1 MKKIIQIF
9 LFFLLAIISY
19 FVYINYFQ
27 LNNVFKN
34 SNNVNQDLPL
44 SENQNNLIK
53 NLKYSVNFDNNTS
66 YSIAAEQSELVYIDG
81 IEIVNMFNVIAKFKD
96 QENNELIIKSD
107 EANYNDSNYNTKFNN
122 NVEIQ
127 YLNNKIS
134 ASSLDLNFEENIVRI
149 FDNVV
154 YDGLQGVMKT
164 DNVVIDLI
172 TKKTKIFMNNSE
184 DKVKASSK

>member
-9 LFFLLAIISY
+9 LVFLLIIISY

-27 LNNVFKN
+27 LNKIFKN
-34 SNNVNQDLPL
+34 SNNINQDLPL

-53 NLKYSVNFDNNTS
+53 NLKYNVNFDNNTS
-66 YSIAAEQSELVYIDG
+66 YYITAEQSELVYIDG
-81 IEIVNMFNVIAKFKD
+81 IEIVNMLNVIAKFRD
-96 QENNELIIKSD
+96 QENNELIIKSK

-127 YLNNKIS
+127 YLNNKIT
-134 ASSLDLNFEENIVRI
+134 ASNLDLNFEENIIKI
-149 FDNVV
+149 FNNFV
-154 YDGLQGVMKT
+154 YDGLQGVLKT

-172 TKKTKIFMNNSE
+172 TKKTKIFMENSK